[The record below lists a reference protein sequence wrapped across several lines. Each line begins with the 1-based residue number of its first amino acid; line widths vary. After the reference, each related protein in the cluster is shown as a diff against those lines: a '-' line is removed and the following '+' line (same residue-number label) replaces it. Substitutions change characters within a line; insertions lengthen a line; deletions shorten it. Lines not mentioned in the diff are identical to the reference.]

1 MPTNHP
7 AIPPRKH
14 ALSVPVTLPPVL
26 REFCWVTLLLTLISG
41 LYCIVMFV
49 VFHKHYPYNWPLF
62 IRSERFSDFTIFTHK
77 FEYFHQDAFFTTGFP
92 INYPAPMTIVYEAF
106 FKFAGSKA
114 LLAFL
119 ILVLLSFVV
128 PAALFGRAL
137 IKRGLSRSTAI
148 AVTGITLLLSW
159 PALLLLDRANVEVIV
174 WISVAFGIWAYARGK
189 GWTAAAM
196 FGVAASLKL
205 FPFVYLALFLTRK
218 NFPKVLYGA
227 LVFGV
232 VTLVSL
238 AILGPTIPV
247 AYHGLAMGMSSFR
260 VNYMAMYR
268 PEEGGL
274 DHSVLAFFKLWIAI
288 AFRHHS
294 AHALMT
300 ALNIYLPLMAIGG
313 ILLYFLLIRKLPLLN
328 QLLVLT
334 IASIYFTPFS
344 GDGTLIHLYCS
355 FALCSF
361 VAIDAWKKKIEIPGL
376 RTVFLCFAWLFSI
389 ESFLIVVGYR
399 VEGQFKCIV
408 IGVLLLYVLRHPLG
422 PPLKNSQETD
432 LALPDASRIQT
443 ASPLP
448 EIAI

>member
-7 AIPPRKH
+7 AIPHRKH

-41 LYCIVMFV
+41 LYCITMVV
-49 VFHKHYPYNWPLF
+49 VFHKHYPYNWPFFL
-62 IRSERFSDFTIFTHK
+62 RSERFSDFTIFTHK
-77 FEYFHQDAFFTTGFP
+77 FEYFHQAAFFTTGFP

-119 ILVLLSFVV
+119 IVLLLSFAV
-128 PAALFGRAL
+128 PAVLFGRAL
-137 IKRGLSRSTAI
+137 VKRGLSRSTAT
-148 AVTGITLLLSW
+148 VVVSITLLLSW
-159 PALLLLDRANVEVIV
+159 PALLLVDRANVEVIV
-174 WISVAFGIWAYARGK
+174 WIAVALGAWAYARNK

-205 FPFVYLALFLTRK
+205 FPFIYLALFLTRK
-218 NFPKVLYGA
+218 NFPKVLFGA
-227 LVFGV
+227 LVFGG
-232 VTLVSL
+232 VTLASL
-238 AILGPTIPV
+238 AMLGPTIPV
-247 AYHGLAMGMSSFR
+247 AYQGLAMGMSSFR
-260 VNYMAMYR
+260 ANYMVMYR
-268 PEEGGL
+268 PAEGGF
-274 DHSVLAFFKLWIAI
+274 DHSVLAFCKLWIAI
-288 AFRHHS
+288 ALRDHS
-294 AHALMT
+294 AHALLV

-361 VAIDAWKKKIEIPGL
+361 LAIDAWKRKIEIPGL
-376 RTVFLCFAWLFSI
+376 RTIFLCYAWLFSI
-389 ESFLIVVGYR
+389 ESFLIVIGYR
-399 VEGQFKCIV
+399 VEGQFKCVGIA
-408 IGVLLLYVLRHPLG
+408 VLLISALRHPLG
-422 PPLKNSQETD
+422 PPLKSNQEED
-432 LALPDASRIQT
+432 LSWPNASHIQT
-443 ASPLP
+443 ARILP
-448 EIAI
+448 DNVS